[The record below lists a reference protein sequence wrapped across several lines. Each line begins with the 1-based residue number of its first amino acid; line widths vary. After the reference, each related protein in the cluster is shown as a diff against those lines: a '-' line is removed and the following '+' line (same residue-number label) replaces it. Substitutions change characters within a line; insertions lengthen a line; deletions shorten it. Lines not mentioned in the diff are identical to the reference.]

1 MPRPADP
8 IAKPAAAQMKSTFG
22 LATTNTAAMT
32 AARPGV
38 TVVIV
43 RIQAGEWAERL
54 RVSQR
59 NTPNT
64 MSAIPTTMRNHKA
77 HGGFLS
83 SPPSRLDTSTKI
95 AVNAASPTT
104 QPTRNARPVGF
115 GRGVCSTSTAGMIE
129 SGERATTRAR
139 GMSSV
144 SSEPQPAVTPRNVAN
159 HRIARHFVGG
169 SGKNLGRQPFAVP
182 AV

>member
-22 LATTNTAAMT
+22 FATTNAAAMT

-38 TVVIV
+38 APVIFF
-43 RIQAGEWAERL
+43 IQPGECADRL

-64 MSAIPTTMRNHKA
+64 ISATPMTMRSQLA
-77 HGGFLS
+77 HVGVLF

-95 AVNAASPTT
+95 AVSAASPK
-104 QPTRNARPVGF
+104 
-115 GRGVCSTSTAGMIE
+115 I
-129 SGERATTRAR
+129 
-139 GMSSV
+139 
-144 SSEPQPAVTPRNVAN
+144 QPAR
-159 HRIARHFVGG
+159 
-169 SGKNLGRQPFAVP
+169 
-182 AV
+182 